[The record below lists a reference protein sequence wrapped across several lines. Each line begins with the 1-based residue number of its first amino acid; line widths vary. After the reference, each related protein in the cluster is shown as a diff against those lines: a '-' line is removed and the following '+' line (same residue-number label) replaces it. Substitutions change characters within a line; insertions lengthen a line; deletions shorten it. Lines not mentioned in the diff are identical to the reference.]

1 MPEGDLHLFP
11 SGVAPELV
19 AAVEALLFAAGE
31 PTTAG
36 QLAVALE
43 ADPALVKQA
52 LAALVALRERPT
64 SGVTLEEIAGGWQL
78 RTAPRFGGAV
88 LRLRG
93 AKPAKLS
100 RASVE
105 VLALV
110 AYRQPVTRHEIEQL
124 RGVDSGG
131 VVKSL
136 LDRGLLRVAG
146 RRDEPGKPLEYR
158 TTPAFLELFS
168 LSDLGD
174 LPTLRE
180 RSDLEGDR

>member
-1 MPEGDLHLFP
+1 MSEPEED
-11 SGVAPELV
+11 APGALAARA
-19 AAVEALLFAAGE
+19 AAVEALLFASGE
-31 PTTAG
+31 PVTTAG
-36 QLAVALE
+36 IAAALE
-43 ADPALVKQA
+43 LGIGPVREAIEH
-52 LAALVALRERPT
+52 LRLQRAEA
-64 SGVTLEEIAGGWQL
+64 GVVVEEIAGGWQL
-78 RTAPRFGGAV
+78 RTAPRFAGAV

-93 AKPAKLS
+93 AKPARLS
-100 RASVE
+100 RASLE

-110 AYRQPVTRHEIEQL
+110 AYRQPITRHEVEQL

-158 TTPAFLELFS
+158 TSAAFLELFG
-168 LSDLGD
+168 LAALTD

-180 RSDLEGDR
+180 RAELDEPRD

>member
-1 MPEGDLHLFP
+1 MPEADLHLFP
-11 SGVAPELV
+11 SGVAPDLV

-31 PTTAG
+31 PTTTA
-36 QLAVALE
+36 QLASALDVD
-43 ADPALVKQA
+43 AAQVKLA
-52 LAALVALRERPT
+52 LAALATLRERPT

-78 RTAPRFGGAV
+78 RTAARFGGAI
-88 LRLRG
+88 LKLRG

-136 LDRGLLRVAG
+136 LDRGLVRVAG

-158 TTPAFLELFS
+158 TTPAFLELFA

-180 RSDLEGDR
+180 RTELDGER